1 MIGRMGVIYGYYAA
15 ADDEDAARA
24 VVREDGEPTGTG
36 YDEVAVKGID
46 PVVDLLRAEMLI
58 TGRSAEAV
66 KADPRHGDLIA
77 MVGEGEVVSV
87 TLTDAFRDELARFD
101 KELLHDVAQGWAA
114 SGDFHQP
121 PEPENLAAF
130 LRDLSGLAERA
141 AARGRRLYCWM
152 SV

>member
-24 VVREDGEPTGTG
+24 LVREDGEPTGTG

-58 TGRSAEAV
+58 TGRSAEVV

-77 MVGEGEVVSV
+77 MVGEGEILGL
-87 TLTDAFRDELARFD
+87 TLTDPFRDELACFD
-101 KELLHDVAQGWAA
+101 RELLHDVAQGWAA
-114 SGDFHQP
+114 SGDFHRT
-121 PEPENLAAF
+121 PEPEDLAAF

-141 AARGRRLYCWM
+141 VARGQRLYCWIC
-152 SV
+152 V